1 MPDLSRAEAE
11 PLIAMTKILRANVEL
26 KARKNHAGYLLAVL
40 RPEDELGATLPG
52 MTVEVETKAAML
64 VDACRTT
71 ATLFVLR
78 QGVKWRV
85 HQIEVQ
91 PAHKRSHNGKTGV
104 LYGPHEHRGD
114 ETLALDDVALSCQ
127 TPLDE
132 LFAVFCTRSNISF
145 DGSIYI
151 S

>member
-11 PLIAMTKILRANVEL
+11 PLIAVAKILRGDIDL
-26 KARKNHAGYLLAVL
+26 KPRKNHAGYLLAIV

-52 MTVEVETKAAML
+52 MTVEVETKAPL
-64 VDACRTT
+64 VIDACRTT

-78 QGVKWRV
+78 HGVKWRV

-91 PAHKRSHNGKTGV
+91 PQHRRTHNGPSGPI
-104 LYGPHEHRGD
+104 YGPHEHRGD
-114 ETLALDDVALSCQ
+114 ETLRLVESLSCQ

-132 LFAVFCTRSNISF
+132 LFALFCKRSNISF
-145 DGSIYI
+145 DGSIFI